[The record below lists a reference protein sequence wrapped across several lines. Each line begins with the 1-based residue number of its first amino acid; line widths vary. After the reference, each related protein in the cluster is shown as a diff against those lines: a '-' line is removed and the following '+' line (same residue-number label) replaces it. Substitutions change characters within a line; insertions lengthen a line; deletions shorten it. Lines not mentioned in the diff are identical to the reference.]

1 MRVHEIE
8 GHGFSGNIFL
18 IDSEKPCLIDA
29 GWDPDIA
36 YCTEQIKQILGGRK
50 LHSIVLT
57 HRHIDHVGGAMSFYG
72 EYGGDLYA
80 HADDAQALISGD
92 QDSTGA
98 KMFGGHIDPMP
109 LTPISEGDRIDLG
122 GGESLKVIHTPGHT
136 VGSMCLLG
144 PGCLFSGDTV
154 FADGGVGRWDLDT
167 GNYSQLL
174 ASVEKISELDVE
186 SLFPGHGP
194 SVEGNAAAHIGLSL
208 RHLRLI
214 GRYG

>member
-1 MRVHEIE
+1 MRVHAIE

-29 GWDPDIA
+29 GWDPDIS
-36 YCTEQIKQILGGRK
+36 YCTDQIKKILGGRR

-72 EYGGDLYA
+72 EFGGDLFA

-109 LTPISEGDRIDLG
+109 LAALSEGDRIDLG

-136 VGSMCLLG
+136 VGSMCLIG
-144 PGCLFSGDTV
+144 HGCLFSGDTV

-167 GNYSQLL
+167 GNYTQLL
-174 ASVEKISELDVE
+174 ASVEKLSEFDIA

-194 SVEGNAAAHIGLSL
+194 SVEGNAAAHLGLSL